1 MTHQVVIVG
10 AGPNGLLLA
19 GELRLA
25 GVPVL
30 VLERS
35 PVPGGEPRANGLIG
49 RVVQVLDLRGLYELL
64 AGRPGPPAPTP
75 WFQFGGLPL
84 DLSALPDNPLFALP
98 VPQARIQE
106 VLEDRA
112 RALGAEI
119 RRGHQVI
126 GFDQDADGVVVTV
139 RTADGEQRLR
149 TRWLVGAD
157 GGHSVVRKQAGIPF
171 PGSTDDRFVS
181 HLGHALI
188 PADRLGADGTLALP
202 DGRRLPPFAHNRLPG
217 GVFTFARLGD
227 SGEAYLVAA
236 MEWAGHPPTTTLVT
250 FADLQA
256 AVDRVLGGALP
267 LAPPTRPAPL
277 LRRLTGVNLRQATRY
292 RAGRVV
298 LLGDAAH
305 VHPAVG
311 GPGLNLG
318 LQDALNLGWKL
329 AAEIRGWA
337 PPGLLD
343 TYETER
349 APVGRR
355 VALQSRA
362 QLALLA
368 PGDDVTA
375 VRDLLA
381 ELLRHDH
388 TRHDLATL
396 VAGADQPYDTGRH
409 DPHPVTGAWLPD
421 LLPGLTAGRAA
432 VRDRLRVARP
442 IVIELAPGAAEAA
455 EGWRD
460 RVDVVAARGGLDA
473 KALLVRPDGHVA
485 WAGGP
490 ADGLDG
496 ALHRWFGAPS
506 HVHR

>member
-1 MTHQVVIVG
+1 MTLDVVIVG

-19 GELRLA
+19 CELRLA

-30 VLERS
+30 LLERA
-35 PVPGGEPRANGLIG
+35 PTLGGEPRANGLMG
-49 RVVQVLDLRGLYELL
+49 RVVQAMDLRGLYEPL

-84 DLSALPDNPLFALP
+84 DLSALADNPLFALP
-98 VPQARIQE
+98 VPQARIQQ
-106 VLEDRA
+106 VLAERA
-112 RALGAEI
+112 RDLGAEI
-119 RRGHQVI
+119 RCGHEVT
-126 GFDQDADGVVVTV
+126 GFAQDDDGVLVTV
-139 RTADGEQRLR
+139 RAAEGEQRLR

-157 GGHSVVRKQAGIPF
+157 GGHSLVRRHAGIDF

-181 HLGHALI
+181 HLGHAVL
-188 PADRLGADGTLALP
+188 PADRLDPDGALALP
-202 DGRRLPPFAHNRLPG
+202 DGRRLRPYAHHRLPG

-227 SGEAYLVAA
+227 TGAAHLVAA
-236 MEWAGHPPTTTLVT
+236 MEWIGPCPDDAPT
-250 FADLQA
+250 FADLRD

-267 LAPPTRPAPL
+267 LAPPTGPAPL
-277 LRRLTGVNLRQATRY
+277 LRRLTGVNLRQAASY
-292 RAGRVV
+292 RAGRVL

-329 AAEIRGWA
+329 AAEVRGWA

-343 TYETER
+343 TYQAER

-375 VRDLLA
+375 VRDLLT
-381 ELLRHDH
+381 ELLRPEH
-388 TRHDLATL
+388 TRRDVAALLA
-396 VAGADQPYDTGRH
+396 GGDQPYDMGQA

-421 LLPGLTAGRAA
+421 LLPTLTRGRAA
-432 VRDRLRVARP
+432 VLDRMRSGRPVVVELSDGAGAVA
-442 IVIELAPGAAEAA
+442 A
-455 EGWRD
+455 GWHD
-460 RVDVVAARGGLDA
+460 RVDVVPARSDLAAS
-473 KALLVRPDGHVA
+473 ALLVRPDGHLA
-485 WAGGP
+485 WAGDS
-490 ADGLDG
+490 AEGLAG
-496 ALHRWFGAPS
+496 ALRRWFGSP
-506 HVHR
+506 R